1 MQIAEYKFQN
11 TWNVSILTS
20 IHVQYCDK
28 SAEVKVKALKEKN
41 IVKLSLCSCPITAC
55 TLGI

>member
-28 SAEVKVKALKEKN
+28 SAEVKVKALKEK
-41 IVKLSLCSCPITAC
+41 KHCQT
-55 TLGI
+55 